1 MSRSHECERCTHEC
15 VRHIPGAVAGSGK
28 IETMRDAAGDAATI
42 GLISDTHGLMRPEA
56 LAALK
61 GCDLIIH
68 AGDVG
73 KPEIIEQLLT
83 VAPVVAVRGNID
95 NGAWA
100 AQLPLTA
107 VAETRWARIYVL
119 HDLQQLDLDPAAAEL
134 HIVVSGHSHQASRA
148 ERAGVLYLNP
158 GSAGPRRFQLPIT
171 VARLDL
177 RHSPWSIDFIDLS
190 DGETYCPPGVVAP
203 G

>member
-1 MSRSHECERCTHEC
+1 
-15 VRHIPGAVAGSGK
+15 
-28 IETMRDAAGDAATI
+28 MRDTAGDAVGDAATI

-56 LAALK
+56 LAALQ

-95 NGAWA
+95 KGAWA

-107 VAETRWARIYVL
+107 VAETRSARIYVL
-119 HDLQQLDLDPAAAEL
+119 HDLQLLDLDPAAVEL
-134 HIVVSGHSHQASRA
+134 HVVVSGHSHKPGRA
-148 ERAGVLYLNP
+148 ERGGVLYLNP

-171 VARLDL
+171 IARLEL
-177 RHSPWSIDFIDLS
+177 RHSPWSVEFIDLS
-190 DGETYCPPGVVAP
+190 NGETYCPPGVVAP